1 MKYNY
6 VSYWMTMTVGL
17 GVYSVM
23 CYWRKFPRLIHS
35 QAAGDLRVCA
45 LWFCKV
51 LTCHYAASWLGTGTC
66 SWDVLCSSLAV
77 AGVCVLPQRHG
88 DLSGEGQFRVHLLCL
103 SKYYTTLW
111 SGGHHG
117 AGANSGFPACN
128 AGCAR
133 LRWCA

>member
-45 LWFCKV
+45 LWFCKD
-51 LTCHYAASWLGTGTC
+51 LSLCCLLA
-66 SWDVLCSSLAV
+66 WDRDLLVGCVVFLKLAV
-77 AGVCVLPQRHG
+77 AGVCVLPQHNDR
-88 DLSGEGQFRVHLLCL
+88 S
-103 SKYYTTLW
+103 TLAEPQ
-111 SGGHHG
+111 SAH
-117 AGANSGFPACN
+117 P
-128 AGCAR
+128 
-133 LRWCA
+133 